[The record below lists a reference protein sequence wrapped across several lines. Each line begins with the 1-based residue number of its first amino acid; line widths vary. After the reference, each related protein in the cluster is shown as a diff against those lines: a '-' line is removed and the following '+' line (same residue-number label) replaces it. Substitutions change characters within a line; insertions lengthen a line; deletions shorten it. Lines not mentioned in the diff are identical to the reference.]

1 MTDTPTQKPEPD
13 DAALALADKLFDLAS
28 HGETE
33 SLRDPL
39 QQGQTANIR
48 DGNGNSL
55 LMLASYNGHYETS
68 KLLLEHGADPEQA
81 NALQQTPLTGAALNG
96 MVEIAKL
103 LIDNGA
109 DINAVTP
116 DGKTP
121 LMYAAMFNQPD
132 IVDLLLANGADAY
145 AKSADGLTALA
156 LARAM
161 GAELAARRIA
171 QHVELF

>member
-81 NALQQTPLTGAALNG
+81 NALQQTHSN
-96 MVEIAKL
+96 L
-103 LIDNGA
+103 LR
-109 DINAVTP
+109 
-116 DGKTP
+116 
-121 LMYAAMFNQPD
+121 MW
-132 IVDLLLANGADAY
+132 VD
-145 AKSADGLTALA
+145 
-156 LARAM
+156 
-161 GAELAARRIA
+161 
-171 QHVELF
+171 